1 MKNKLQLRRS
11 LLQTAG
17 LAALLGAAG
26 NSGLISRALAA
37 VNEPGLRRYSG
48 EVNVNGKPARVGM
61 PIVPGDTVVTGADGE
76 AIYVIGLNA
85 HLQRSGSRVSFGGSA
100 AAGVLHI
107 ISGRLLSV
115 FAQGTHSIMTPTAT
129 IGIRG
134 TGCYIEA
141 EAERVYFCLCYGEAE
156 LTPTVSPEEREIYR
170 SRHHDRPLYI
180 YSDMKMPKM
189 AVPADVINHSDEE
202 LTLLEALVGRS
213 PPFAAGSKY

>member
-11 LLQTAG
+11 LLQTAS

-37 VNEPGLRRYSG
+37 VNIPGLRRYRG
-48 EVNVNGKPARVGM
+48 EVSVNGKPAREGM
-61 PIVPGDTVVTGADGE
+61 PIGPGDTVITGADGE
-76 AIYVIGLNA
+76 AIYVIGQNA
-85 HLQRSGSRVSFGGSA
+85 HLQRPGSSVAFGEG
-100 AAGVLHI
+100 AAGVLRI
-107 ISGRLLSV
+107 ITGRLLSV
-115 FAQGTHSIMTPTAT
+115 FAQGQYRIETPTAT

-156 LTPTVSPEEREIYR
+156 LTPTVSPEEREVYR
-170 SRHHDRPLYI
+170 TRHHDRPLYI

-213 PPFAAGSKY
+213 PPFAPGSKY